1 MTHTLCKKIAAT
13 VIASLPFF
21 SVGAQSHISTQAHQ
35 SSVTSIVPA
44 TDDYSLKTFF
54 SADNDGFLI
63 KWMNDDQGE
72 HYQISDLQI
81 KLIAASPDGKTV
93 AAYETDGGVT
103 NRVSV
108 WDFNTLKRK
117 YARRF
122 SDPLTSLSF
131 SAKGT
136 YIIAGT
142 TAVDSAIF
150 LRTSDGAVVNKV
162 KDATGIISYAATSS
176 TEKTVCMYSP
186 MGTISY
192 YDMQTG
198 RLRQKL
204 QTESNLLHI
213 VTFNNDTYMAGVK
226 NNNVYIISALT
237 GKIATVA
244 AAKNPILLTSRND
257 TNVYYFAEN
266 AARGFSLYALE
277 FGYTKSF
284 STPQILKNYK
294 SLGNEKIV
302 AGTKYESTILLG
314 SNGGN
319 IYRTDATPETETLS
333 LHALTDNIYEK
344 IYDMANAPSGFY
356 FLTKDAI
363 YQSSYDTGIVNKL
376 AQNPAHT
383 HMATYGNGILLWSK
397 GTKRDVQFLD
407 FSTQQLKNLFT
418 PKNSIQ
424 MLRVFRS
431 IALDIENDTNVNAYH
446 LDTGKREELYIGAGL
461 QDAVLI
467 DDILYVAK
475 SSATNPPAAL
485 ISVNVNTK
493 EVVPLKVNGNVI
505 YSLSSVGEMIYGIT
519 VQSGEA
525 KMTNLFSFMTRTLRS
540 ATLLKLNDEDTN
552 AFTYFHDGTVYTDIG
567 GDKVFGYSVST
578 RKNVQYNRSASLPLK
593 VAQNGNHVVILNKD
607 GSVSWYNV
615 EKANVLADW
624 YLTRDGAWFEF

>member
-1 MTHTLCKKIAAT
+1 MTHASCKKIAAALIAALT
-13 VIASLPFF
+13 VF
-21 SVGAQSHISTQAHQ
+21 SVSAQSHISTQAHQ
-35 SSVTSIVPA
+35 SAVTSIAPA
-44 TDDYSLKTFF
+44 TDDYSLNTFF

-63 KWMNDDQGE
+63 KWTSDDQGE

-81 KLIAASPDGKTV
+81 KMIAIAPDGKTV

-117 YARRF
+117 YAKRF

-150 LRTSDGAVVNKV
+150 LRASDGVVVNKV

-186 MGTISY
+186 VGTISY

-204 QTESNLLHI
+204 QAEDNLLHV

-226 NNNVYIISALT
+226 NNNVYVISALT
-237 GKIATVA
+237 GKTAAVA
-244 AAKNPILLTSRND
+244 AAQNPILLTSRSD
-257 TNVYYFAEN
+257 TNVYYFADN
-266 AARGFSLYALE
+266 TMRGFSLYALE

-302 AGTKYESTILLG
+302 SGSKYESTIFLG
-314 SNGGN
+314 SNSGN
-319 IYRTDATPETETLS
+319 IYRTDVTPETEMLA
-333 LHALTDNIYEK
+333 LYALTDNIYEK

-363 YQSSYDTGIVNKL
+363 YQSSYDTGVINKV
-376 AQNPAHT
+376 AQNPEYT
-383 HMATYGNGILLWSK
+383 HMATYGSGVLLWSK
-397 GTKRDVQFLD
+397 GTRRDVQFLD
-407 FSTQQLKNLFT
+407 FSTQQLTNLFT
-418 PKNSIQ
+418 PRNIVQ

-431 IALDIENDTNVNAYH
+431 TVLDIESDTNVYAYH
-446 LDTGKREELYIGAGL
+446 LDTGKREELYAGAGL
-461 QDAVLI
+461 QDAVI
-467 DDILYVAK
+467 VDDMLYVAK

-505 YSLSSVGEMIYGIT
+505 YSLSSADEMIYGIT
-519 VQSGEA
+519 VQSEEM
-525 KMTNLFSFMTRTLRS
+525 KTTNLFSFMPRTLRS

-552 AFTYFHDGTVYTDIG
+552 AFTYFHDGIVYTDIG
-567 GDKVFGYSVST
+567 GDKVFGYTVST
-578 RKNVQYNRSASLPLK
+578 RKNITYNRSTSLPLK
-593 VAQNGNHVVILNKD
+593 VAQNGERVVILNKD

-615 EKANVLADW
+615 GKAPVLADW